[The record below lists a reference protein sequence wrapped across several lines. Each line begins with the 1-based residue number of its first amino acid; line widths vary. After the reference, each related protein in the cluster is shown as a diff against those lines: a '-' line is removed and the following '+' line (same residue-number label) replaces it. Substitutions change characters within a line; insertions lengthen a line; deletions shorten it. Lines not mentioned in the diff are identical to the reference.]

1 MEAGPA
7 GLFAAS
13 VLVRA
18 DIDCVDFERLAEDA
32 VRARARAGL
41 IGIGPPGCLSAMA
54 WPRDS
59 CAGHDHRGASSAGP
73 EGSMFRLRGAER
85 TTAVWYLGE
94 AVTVLADEGPGLGPG
109 PRYCGEG

>member
-18 DIDCVDFERLAEDA
+18 DIDCVDFERLA

-41 IGIGPPGCLSAMA
+41 IGQ
-54 WPRDS
+54 RN
-59 CAGHDHRGASSAGP
+59 
-73 EGSMFRLRGAER
+73 RLA
-85 TTAVWYLGE
+85 A
-94 AVTVLADEGPGLGPG
+94 
-109 PRYCGEG
+109 